1 MGRWLTVLLLLACL
15 VLPVGAAGEEELVP
29 GVDELYGQAQD
40 HGVDPQAGLDA
51 GLSGLWEQGV
61 RALSELLT
69 GAARTGVRLL
79 VVVVLCGLAEGAGM
93 GKNGGVQIATV
104 AGALAVTALSV
115 GEMGTMIGLGRR
127 TIDQIG
133 DFSQVLLPVM
143 ATLTAATGTVTTA
156 AVKQGAT
163 VLFSGLLISLIDR
176 LLLPLVYAYVA
187 ACCAHAAMGDVGLQK
202 IAALIRSVVQGV
214 LTTFLLAFVAYLTI
228 SGAIAGTADAAVVKA
243 TRMAMSRAIPVVGGI
258 LSDAAETMLVGAGVL
273 RGTVGVAGLVTV
285 LAICLIPFLQLAVHY
300 LTYKLTAALAAT
312 VAQPKIAGLIDAI
325 STAFGLVL
333 GMTGAC
339 ALLLL
344 ISLVSAVTAVVT

>member
-1 MGRWLTVLLLLACL
+1 MVLLLLGCFA
-15 VLPVGAAGEEELVP
+15 LPVGAAGEEELVP
-29 GVDELYGQAQD
+29 GVDELYEQAQD
-40 HGVDPQAGLDA
+40 YGINTQGGLDGGINA
-51 GLSGLWEQGV
+51 LREQGGEAV
-61 RALSELLT
+61 VGLLT
-69 GAARTGVRLL
+69 GAVRTGVRLL
-79 VVVVLCGLAEGAGM
+79 VVVVLCGLAESAGM
-93 GKNGGVQIATV
+93 GKSGGVQIATV

-115 GEMGTMIGLGRR
+115 GEMGTMIGLGRQ

-133 DFSQVLLPVM
+133 AFSQGLLPVM
-143 ATLTAATGTVTTA
+143 ATLTAATGTVTAA

-163 VLFSGLLISLIDR
+163 VLFSGLLIALIDR

-187 ACCAHAAMGDVGLQK
+187 ACCAHAAMDNVGLKK
-202 IAALIRSVVQGV
+202 IADLIKRVVQGV

-273 RGTVGVAGLVTV
+273 RGTVGVVGMVTV
-285 LAICLIPFLQLAVHY
+285 LAICLVPFLQLGVHY
-300 LTYKLTAALAAT
+300 LTYKLTAALSAT
-312 VAQPKIAGLIDAI
+312 VAQPKISGLIDAI
-325 STAFGLVL
+325 SAAFGLVL

-339 ALLLL
+339 ALLLM